1 MSEHCVIVGAGHA
14 AGQLVASLRQGGFGG
29 RITLVGDEPYHPY
42 QRPPL
47 SKGFLAGE
55 MDLDQVYFKPPSFY
69 DGAGTEVLS
78 GARVREI
85 DRAGRRVVLD
95 DGRVLDYDKL
105 VMATGARPRRL
116 AMAGADD
123 PRLFYLRSIGDVLA
137 IREHFHPGARAV
149 IVGGGYIGLEV
160 AAVAAK
166 RGLQV
171 TVLEMDKR
179 VMSRV
184 VAPEISAVYEAEHG
198 AKGVKLLTGV
208 GVTGFAPAPD
218 ALTVICSNGARVPA
232 DLVIVGVGVV
242 PNSELA
248 LEAGLACDNGILVDP
263 HCLTSDPDIYAAGD
277 CTNHPS
283 GHYGGR
289 VRLECVQNALG
300 QARAVATALTGQ
312 PSPYGEIPWFWS
324 DQYDL
329 KLQIAGLNQGHDQRV
344 LRGDPESRSFAL
356 YYLKDGAVVAVDAV
370 NSPRDFMMAKR
381 LIAAR
386 ARPDPVRLADP
397 GVALKELA

>member
-1 MSEHCVIVGAGHA
+1 MSESCVIVGAGHC
-14 AGQLVASLRQGGFGG
+14 AGQLVGSLRQGGYGG
-29 RITLVGDEPYHPY
+29 AITMIGDEPYHPY

-55 MDLDQVYFKPPSFY
+55 MDMDQVYFKPPAFY
-69 DGAGTEVLS
+69 EGVDTRVLS
-78 GARVREI
+78 GKRVEEI
-85 DRAGRRVVLD
+85 DRAGKRVVLS
-95 DGRVLDYDKL
+95 DGEALGYDKL
-105 VMATGARPRRL
+105 VLATGARPRRL
-116 AMAGADD
+116 TMAGADD
-123 PRLFYLRSIGDVLA
+123 PRLFYLRSIKDVLG

-171 TVLEMDKR
+171 TVLEMDSR

-184 VAPEISAVYEAEHG
+184 VAPEISAFYEAAHT

-208 GVTGFAPAPD
+208 GVTGFEPSPE
-218 ALTVICSNGARVPA
+218 ALTVLCSDGSSVPA

-248 LEAGLACDNGILVDP
+248 EAAGLTCENGIVVDP
-263 HCLTSDPDIYAAGD
+263 HCQTSDPHVYAAGD

-283 GHYGGR
+283 SHYGGR
-289 VRLECVQNALG
+289 IRLECVQNALG
-300 QARAVATALTGQ
+300 QAKTTAAALTDAH
-312 PSPYGEIPWFWS
+312 SPYGEIPWFWS

-344 LRGDPESRSFAL
+344 LRGDPATDSFAL
-356 YYLKDGAVVAVDAV
+356 YYLKDGAVIAVDAI

-386 ARPDPVRLADP
+386 KVVDPVRLADP
-397 GVALKELA
+397 GVPLKELA

>member
-1 MSEHCVIVGAGHA
+1 MSESCLIVGAGHC
-14 AGQLVASLRQGGFGG
+14 AGQLVASLRDNGYRG
-29 RITLVGDEPYHPY
+29 RIALIGDEPHHPY

-55 MDLDQVYFKPPSFY
+55 MSLEQVYLKPPAFY
-69 DGAGTEVLS
+69 DGAETEVLS
-78 GARVREI
+78 GRRACEL
-85 DRAGRRVVLD
+85 DRTAKRVVLD
-95 DGRVLDYDKL
+95 DGQALDYDRL
-105 VMATGARPRRL
+105 VLATGARPRRL
-116 AMAGADD
+116 NMAGAEDS
-123 PRLFYLRSIGDVLA
+123 RLFYLRSIADVTA
-137 IREHFHPGARAV
+137 IREHFAPGRRLV

-166 RGLQV
+166 QGLEV
-171 TVLEMDKR
+171 TVLEMDAR

-184 VAPEISAVYEAEHG
+184 VAPPISAFFEAEHK
-198 AKGVKLLTGV
+198 ARGVDLRTGV
-208 GVTGFAPAPD
+208 GVTGFEPSPE
-218 ALTVICSNGARVPA
+218 ALTVLCSDGTTLPA

-248 LEAGLACDNGILVDP
+248 EAAGLECQNGILVDSS
-263 HCLTSDPDIYAAGD
+263 CRTSDPSIFAAGD

-283 GHYGGR
+283 DHYGGR

-300 QARAVATALTGQ
+300 QAKVVAAALTD
-312 PSPYGEIPWFWS
+312 SPGTYAEIPWFWS

-329 KLQIAGLNQGHDQRV
+329 KLQIAGLSQSHEQHV
-344 LRGDPESRSFAL
+344 LRGDTASRSFAL
-356 YYLKDGAVVAVDAV
+356 YYLLDGAVVAVDAV

-381 LIAAR
+381 LIASR
-386 ARPDPVRLADP
+386 RPVDPIKLADP